1 MISRGPKETT
11 MIAIAITFPD
21 GTKIAV
27 AIKPPVKAVSQRP
40 PIDTTSEPVVERR
53 ESKVA

>member
-1 MISRGPKETT
+1 

-40 PIDTTSEPVVERR
+40 PHIDVPGEPVVERQ
-53 ESKVA
+53 KVTAA